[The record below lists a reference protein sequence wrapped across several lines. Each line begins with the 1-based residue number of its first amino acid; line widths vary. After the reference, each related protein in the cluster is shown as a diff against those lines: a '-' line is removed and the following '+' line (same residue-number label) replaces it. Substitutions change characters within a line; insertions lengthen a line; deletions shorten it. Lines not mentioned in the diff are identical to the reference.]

1 MRIGFIGLGRMG
13 VGMAANLV
21 AAGHEVTVYN
31 RSPGKAQ
38 GLVEKSARAAAQIA
52 DACRGEA
59 VLTMLSDDAAVEA
72 VVFGEGGVLA
82 SLREGAIHVS
92 LSTISVALSQR
103 LAAAHATVGQ
113 PYVAAPVLGRPEAA
127 VAAKLFIVAA
137 GPPHAVETCSP
148 LFEAIGQR
156 TFRFGAQAHVANLI
170 KLSGNFLIGS
180 AIEALGEA
188 MALVAK
194 AGVDRLR
201 YLELLTSTLFKAP
214 VYEIYGRL
222 IAEQKFEPAG
232 FAAPLGLKD
241 IHLALEAAETLGTP
255 MPLGSL
261 LHDRLVA
268 LIAGGGETLDWSAI
282 GRLSASMGDQAKTRG
297 E

>member
-21 AAGHEVTVYN
+21 ASGQEVTVYN
-31 RSPGKAQ
+31 RSPGKAH
-38 GLVEKSARAAAQIA
+38 GLVEKGARAVAQIA
-52 DACRGEA
+52 EACRGDA
-59 VLTMLSDDAAVEA
+59 VLSMLSDDAAVEA

-103 LAAAHATVGQ
+103 LAAAHATAGQ
-113 PYVAAPVLGRPEAA
+113 AYVAAPVLGRPEAA
-127 VAAKLFIVAA
+127 AAAKLFIVAA

-156 TFRFGAQAHVANLI
+156 TFHFGAQAHVANLI

-188 MALVAK
+188 MALVGK
-194 AGVDRLR
+194 AEPTPVPGAPYLNAVQGTRLR
-201 YLELLTSTLFKAP
+201 DLRPTDRGPEVRARRVRCTAGIEGYPSRARGCGDPGHTHATWK
-214 VYEIYGRL
+214 
-222 IAEQKFEPAG
+222 PA
-232 FAAPLGLKD
+232 AR
-241 IHLALEAAETLGTP
+241 
-255 MPLGSL
+255 SL
-261 LHDRLVA
+261 DGANCR
-268 LIAGGGETLDWSAI
+268 
-282 GRLSASMGDQAKTRG
+282 RR
-297 E
+297 